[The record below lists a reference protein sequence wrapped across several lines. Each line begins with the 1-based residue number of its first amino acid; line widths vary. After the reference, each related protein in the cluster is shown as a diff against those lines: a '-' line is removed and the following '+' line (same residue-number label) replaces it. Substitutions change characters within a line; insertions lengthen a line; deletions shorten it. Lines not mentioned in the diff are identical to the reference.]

1 MSLLNILR
9 ECQRKGI
16 RLAIKN
22 DKLLVSATKGEL
34 TPELRAR
41 LSEFKPEILDWLTT
55 KSLSITAITRKSVRD
70 LPLPLSLAQHRLW
83 FLDRLDASASAAYH
97 IPAALRL
104 SGALNREALQA
115 TLDRLV
121 ARHESLRTHFVVTEN
136 EPCQV
141 VAAEDCGFTLT
152 EQDLRSLEGEAQ
164 QREVERL
171 AREEAGAAF
180 DLTSGPLIRGRLLQ
194 LAAEEHVLLIT
205 QHHIITDGWSLG
217 VMVREVGALYTAFSQ
232 GQADPLPALEIQY
245 ADYAAWQRS
254 WLQGEELERQLGFW
268 REHLVGAPGL
278 LELPSDRPRPAVQSY
293 AGGSVPFELTPE
305 LTAQLRGLAQRH
317 GCTLF
322 MVLLAGW
329 SVLLSRLSGQE
340 DVVIGTPVANRQRR
354 EVEGLI
360 GFFVNTLALR
370 VRMEEAPSVAELLA
384 QVKATALAAFAHQE
398 LPFEQVVEAL
408 RPARSLG
415 HGPVFQTMLA
425 LNNTPDGGAL
435 ELPGLTLAPQDSA
448 IPTTQVDL
456 SLHLADGGNVFSGML
471 VYASDLFDRG
481 TIERWAVHLQQLL
494 SALVAE
500 EQRSVATLPLLTQGE
515 RAQLLE
521 GFNATAAEYPR
532 ATLIHELFE
541 AQAAQQPEAVAV
553 VYEDQRLTY
562 GELNAR
568 ANQVAHRLIAL
579 GVKPDDRVAICVERS
594 LEMVVGL
601 LGILK
606 AGGAYVP
613 LDPTYPAE
621 RLAYMLEDSAPVA
634 VLTQADAAAQLAA
647 LEVPVLELDAA
658 ETCGL
663 LAEQPTGN
671 PDARAGGLTSGHLAY
686 VIYTSGSTGM
696 PKGVMVEHVS
706 AMNLIAAH
714 AVQCGLVS
722 TDRVFQFS
730 SFAFDASVEEIF
742 PALSTG
748 STIIVRSTEFSL
760 SNESFSEYI
769 NRYGIT
775 VVELPTAIWHQWALT
790 LSNAVYR
797 SLRLVVVGGEKAERR
812 VIRVWRDAGGMRSCC
827 WLNTY
832 GPTESTVYSVAI
844 SFDETVDLPLGEIP
858 IGRPIANTQI
868 YILDRHGEPVPLG
881 VSGEI
886 HIGGAGVAR
895 GYLNRPE
902 LTAERFLKDP
912 FSPAPEAR
920 MYKTGDLGR
929 WLPDG
934 TIEFLGRND
943 HQVKIRG
950 FRIELGEIEA
960 RLTACA
966 GVREAVVVAR
976 EDEAGDKRLVAYLLA
991 EADTALSAIEL
1002 RADLSSRLPDYM
1014 VPGAF
1019 VQLEAF
1025 PLTPN
1030 GKLDRRALPAPDEAS
1045 VASREYEAPQGEIE
1059 EALAGIWQELL
1070 GVERVG
1076 RRDNFFEL
1084 GGHSL
1089 LAVRLMAHV
1098 RSVLGVEV
1106 ALREL
1111 FAHPTLQTL
1120 ANVVQEA
1127 QHSTLGAI
1135 TSADRTEPLP
1145 LSLAQHRLWFLDRLD
1160 ASASAAYH
1168 IPAALRLSGAL
1179 NREALQATLDRL
1191 VARHESL
1198 RTHFVVTENEPCQVV
1213 AAEDCGFTLTEQ
1225 DLRSLEGEAQQRE
1238 VERLAREEAGAA
1250 FDLTSGP
1257 LIRGRLLQLAAE
1269 EHVLL
1274 ITQHHIITDGWSL
1287 GVMVREVGALYTAF
1301 SQGQADPLPALE
1313 IQYADY
1319 AAWQRSWLQGEELE
1333 RQLGF
1338 WREHLVGAPGLLELP
1353 SDRPRP
1359 AVQSYAGGSVP
1370 FELTPELTAQLRG
1383 LAQRHGCTLFM
1394 VLLAGWSVLLS
1405 RLSGQEDVVIGT
1417 PVANRQR
1424 REVEGLIGF
1433 FVNTLALR
1441 VRMEEAPS
1449 VAELLAQVKATALAA
1464 FAHQELPFEQVVEA
1478 LRPARSLGH
1487 GPVFQ
1492 TMLALNNTPDGGA
1505 LELPGLTLAPQDSAI
1520 PTTQVDLSLHLADGG
1535 NVFSG
1540 MLVYASDLFDRGTI
1554 ERWAV
1559 HLQQLLSALVA
1570 EEQRSVATLPLL
1582 TQGERAQLL
1591 EGFNATA
1598 AEYPRATLI
1607 HELFEAQ
1614 AAQQPEAVAVVYEDQ
1629 RLTYGELNARANQV
1643 AHRLIAL
1650 GVKPDDRVAIC
1661 VERSLE
1667 MVVGLLGILK
1677 AGGAY
1682 VPLDPTYPAE
1692 RLAYMLED
1700 SAPVAV
1706 LTQAD
1711 AAAQL
1716 AALEVP
1722 VLELDAAETCGLL
1735 AEQPTGN
1742 PDARAGG
1749 LTSGHLAYVIY
1760 TSGSTGMPKGVMVEH
1775 VSAMNLIAAHA
1786 VQCGLVST
1794 DRVFQF
1800 SSFAFDASVEEIFPA
1815 LSTGSTIIVRSTE
1828 FSLSN
1833 ESFSEYINRYGITVV
1848 ELPTAIWHQ
1857 WALTLS
1863 NAVYRSLRLVV
1874 VGGEKAERRV
1884 IRVWRDAGG
1893 MRSCCWLNT
1902 YGPTESTVYSV
1913 AISFDETVDLP
1924 LGEIPIGR
1932 PIANTQIYI
1941 LDRHGEPVPLGVSG
1955 EIHIGGAG
1963 VARGYLN
1970 RPELTAERFL
1980 KDPFS
1985 PAPEA
1990 RMYKTGDLGRWL
2002 PDGTIEFLGRNDH
2015 QVKIRGFRIE
2025 LGEIEARLTACA
2037 GVREAV
2043 VVAREDEA
2051 GDKRLVAYLLAEAD
2065 TALSAIELRADLSSR
2080 LPDYMVPG
2088 AFVQLEAF
2096 PLTPNG
2102 KLDRR
2107 ALPAPDEASVAS
2119 REYEAPQGEIEEALA
2134 GIWQELLGV
2143 ERVGRRDN
2151 FFELGGHSL
2160 LAVQVIKR
2168 LQGHFHVV
2176 VSLQS
2181 IFNTPQL
2188 AAFAEKI
2195 DAAQREQISSA
2206 DLSVIQAQLNV
2217 MSDEELLAFLEEDN
2231 S

>member
-1 MSLLNILR
+1 MNEVISTREMLLRAALHKKLR
-9 ECQRKGI
+9 
-16 RLAIKN
+16 IKN
-22 DKLLVSATKGEL
+22 AEQQGAPVHIVPADRTE
-34 TPELRAR
+34 
-41 LSEFKPEILDWLTT
+41 
-55 KSLSITAITRKSVRD
+55 
-70 LPLPLSLAQHRLW
+70 PLPLSLAQHRLW

-141 VAAEDCGFTLT
+141 VAAEDYGFTLT

-415 HGPVFQTMLA
+415 HSPVFQAMLA

-435 ELPGLTLAPQDSA
+435 ELPGLTLAPVARDQV
-448 IPTTQVDL
+448 TTHFDVSL
-456 SLHLADGGNVFSGML
+456 SLSDDGGGISGAIG
-471 VYASDLFDRG
+471 YASDLFDRG

-532 ATLIHELFE
+532 EALIHELFE
-541 AQAAQQPEAVAV
+541 VQAAQQPEAVAV

-634 VLTQADAAAQLAA
+634 VLTRADAVAHLAA
-647 LEVPVLELDAA
+647 LEVQVLELDAA

-686 VIYTSGSTGM
+686 VIYTSGSTGT
-696 PKGVMVEHVS
+696 PKGVMVEHYNVNRLVINNPYFQ
-706 AMNLIAAH
+706 AGPTDCLAHCANL
-714 AVQCGLVS
+714 
-722 TDRVFQFS
+722 
-730 SFAFDASVEEIF
+730 AFDATTWEIWGALLNGAKLLIVDQSVVLM
-742 PALSTG
+742 P
-748 STIIVRSTEFSL
+748 
-760 SNESFSEYI
+760 ESFGRHLQEGGVTALWLSVGLFNQYA
-769 NRYGIT
+769 NVLQGTLGGLRY
-775 VVELPTAIWHQWALT
+775 LL
-790 LSNAVYR
+790 
-797 SLRLVVVGGEKAERR
+797 VGGDTLHPGT
-812 VIRVWRDAGGMRSCC
+812 IRQVLTSKYRPKHVVNG
-827 WLNTY
+827 Y
-832 GPTESTVYSVAI
+832 GPTETTTFACTHDIQAVSEDAS
-844 SFDETVDLPLGEIP
+844 SIP

-929 WLPDG
+929 WLPNG

-950 FRIELGEIEA
+950 FRIELGEVEA
-960 RLTACA
+960 QLTACA

-991 EADTALSAIEL
+991 EADTALSAVEL

-1014 VPGAF
+1014 VPSAF

-1089 LAVRLMAHV
+1089 LAVKLVNRIKGEMFVDIPLRRLFEDA
-1098 RSVLGVEV
+1098 
-1106 ALREL
+1106 
-1111 FAHPTLQTL
+1111 
-1120 ANVVQEA
+1120 
-1127 QHSTLGAI
+1127 
-1135 TSADRTEPLP
+1135 
-1145 LSLAQHRLWFLDRLD
+1145 SLHRLGGAVSSAQFDKFLGD
-1160 ASASAAYH
+1160 
-1168 IPAALRLSGAL
+1168 
-1179 NREALQATLDRL
+1179 E
-1191 VARHESL
+1191 
-1198 RTHFVVTENEPCQVV
+1198 
-1213 AAEDCGFTLTEQ
+1213 
-1225 DLRSLEGEAQQRE
+1225 
-1238 VERLAREEAGAA
+1238 
-1250 FDLTSGP
+1250 
-1257 LIRGRLLQLAAE
+1257 LI
-1269 EHVLL
+1269 
-1274 ITQHHIITDGWSL
+1274 
-1287 GVMVREVGALYTAF
+1287 
-1301 SQGQADPLPALE
+1301 
-1313 IQYADY
+1313 
-1319 AAWQRSWLQGEELE
+1319 
-1333 RQLGF
+1333 
-1338 WREHLVGAPGLLELP
+1338 
-1353 SDRPRP
+1353 
-1359 AVQSYAGGSVP
+1359 
-1370 FELTPELTAQLRG
+1370 
-1383 LAQRHGCTLFM
+1383 
-1394 VLLAGWSVLLS
+1394 
-1405 RLSGQEDVVIGT
+1405 
-1417 PVANRQR
+1417 
-1424 REVEGLIGF
+1424 
-1433 FVNTLALR
+1433 
-1441 VRMEEAPS
+1441 RMEE
-1449 VAELLAQVKATALAA
+1449 EL
-1464 FAHQELPFEQVVEA
+1464 
-1478 LRPARSLGH
+1478 S
-1487 GPVFQ
+1487 
-1492 TMLALNNTPDGGA
+1492 
-1505 LELPGLTLAPQDSAI
+1505 
-1520 PTTQVDLSLHLADGG
+1520 DLSAD
-1535 NVFSG
+1535 
-1540 MLVYASDLFDRGTI
+1540 
-1554 ERWAV
+1554 
-1559 HLQQLLSALVA
+1559 
-1570 EEQRSVATLPLL
+1570 
-1582 TQGERAQLL
+1582 
-1591 EGFNATA
+1591 
-1598 AEYPRATLI
+1598 
-1607 HELFEAQ
+1607 
-1614 AAQQPEAVAVVYEDQ
+1614 
-1629 RLTYGELNARANQV
+1629 
-1643 AHRLIAL
+1643 
-1650 GVKPDDRVAIC
+1650 
-1661 VERSLE
+1661 
-1667 MVVGLLGILK
+1667 
-1677 AGGAY
+1677 
-1682 VPLDPTYPAE
+1682 
-1692 RLAYMLED
+1692 
-1700 SAPVAV
+1700 
-1706 LTQAD
+1706 
-1711 AAAQL
+1711 
-1716 AALEVP
+1716 
-1722 VLELDAAETCGLL
+1722 
-1735 AEQPTGN
+1735 
-1742 PDARAGG
+1742 
-1749 LTSGHLAYVIY
+1749 
-1760 TSGSTGMPKGVMVEH
+1760 
-1775 VSAMNLIAAHA
+1775 
-1786 VQCGLVST
+1786 
-1794 DRVFQF
+1794 
-1800 SSFAFDASVEEIFPA
+1800 
-1815 LSTGSTIIVRSTE
+1815 
-1828 FSLSN
+1828 
-1833 ESFSEYINRYGITVV
+1833 
-1848 ELPTAIWHQ
+1848 
-1857 WALTLS
+1857 
-1863 NAVYRSLRLVV
+1863 
-1874 VGGEKAERRV
+1874 
-1884 IRVWRDAGG
+1884 
-1893 MRSCCWLNT
+1893 
-1902 YGPTESTVYSV
+1902 
-1913 AISFDETVDLP
+1913 
-1924 LGEIPIGR
+1924 
-1932 PIANTQIYI
+1932 
-1941 LDRHGEPVPLGVSG
+1941 
-1955 EIHIGGAG
+1955 
-1963 VARGYLN
+1963 
-1970 RPELTAERFL
+1970 
-1980 KDPFS
+1980 
-1985 PAPEA
+1985 
-1990 RMYKTGDLGRWL
+1990 
-2002 PDGTIEFLGRNDH
+2002 
-2015 QVKIRGFRIE
+2015 
-2025 LGEIEARLTACA
+2025 
-2037 GVREAV
+2037 
-2043 VVAREDEA
+2043 
-2051 GDKRLVAYLLAEAD
+2051 
-2065 TALSAIELRADLSSR
+2065 ELRNL
-2080 LPDYMVPG
+2080 LV
-2088 AFVQLEAF
+2088 
-2096 PLTPNG
+2096 
-2102 KLDRR
+2102 
-2107 ALPAPDEASVAS
+2107 DEKGS
-2119 REYEAPQGEIEEALA
+2119 QHG
-2134 GIWQELLGV
+2134 
-2143 ERVGRRDN
+2143 
-2151 FFELGGHSL
+2151 
-2160 LAVQVIKR
+2160 
-2168 LQGHFHVV
+2168 
-2176 VSLQS
+2176 
-2181 IFNTPQL
+2181 
-2188 AAFAEKI
+2188 
-2195 DAAQREQISSA
+2195 
-2206 DLSVIQAQLNV
+2206 
-2217 MSDEELLAFLEEDN
+2217 
-2231 S
+2231 